1 MKRTRA
7 VAIVLFA
14 FLFGGSS
21 AEVAVQAK
29 RAIDR
34 HLATEEEGSVGE
46 LVAFELRGPD
56 GGLIARPRLIA
67 SPGRPAQLELRD
79 PEHPSVVRV
88 ALRVDAARDVSGD
101 LSVQYELELPAD
113 GIASRGRVSVTPGVE
128 HALELG
134 DGVVATLLA
143 LPVPS
148 AAFDTY
154 LTTEREARY
163 AGLRERT

>member
-34 HLATEEEGSVGE
+34 HLAAEEEGSAGE
-46 LVAFELRGPD
+46 LVALELRGQ
-56 GGLIARPRLIA
+56 GGEVVARPRLLA
-67 SPGRPAQLELRD
+67 VPGRPAQLELRV
-79 PEHPSVVRV
+79 PEHPDLVRV
-88 ALRVDAARDVSGD
+88 ALRVQTALEVSGD
-101 LSVQYELELPAD
+101 LAVEYELELPGEAL
-113 GIASRGRVSVTPGVE
+113 ASRGRVTITPGVE

-134 DGVVATLLA
+134 EGLSATLLA

-148 AAFDTY
+148 PAFDAY
-154 LTTEREARY
+154 LAAEREARHV
-163 AGLRERT
+163 AIRDRT